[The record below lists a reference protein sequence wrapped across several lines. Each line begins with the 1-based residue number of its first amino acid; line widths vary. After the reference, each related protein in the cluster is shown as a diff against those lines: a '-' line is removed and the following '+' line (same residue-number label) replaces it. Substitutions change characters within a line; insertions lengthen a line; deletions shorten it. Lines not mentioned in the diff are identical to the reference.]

1 VIGAVSLKT
10 VATSRFVRLLQMTAA
25 TRRLMRSVHLSH
37 AVTTD
42 GMMFSG
48 EGRLNQTKQL
58 QHQNSH
64 QHQNH
69 KGLRAMRIKMV
80 SAGLK
85 HVGFVN

>member
-1 VIGAVSLKT
+1 MRPLLIAV
-10 VATSRFVRLLQMTAA
+10 A

-42 GMMFSG
+42 RVMLGG

-64 QHQNH
+64 QHQSH
-69 KGLRAMRIKMV
+69 KGLRAMGVKMV

>member
-1 VIGAVSLKT
+1 
-10 VATSRFVRLLQMTAA
+10 MTAA

-42 GMMFSG
+42 CVMFGG
-48 EGRLNQTKQL
+48 EGRLNQTEQL

-69 KGLRAMRIKMV
+69 KGLRAMGVKMV